1 MSVLPFDSSS
11 CYSDHVYDFRPN
23 CTSLSSK
30 NHEKST
36 VEPRYNEVAT
46 HGLAKVFRYNEIS
59 LNRGI
64 FPYVLLLLG

>member
-1 MSVLPFDSSS
+1 MSPPLFSEETTFDSI
-11 CYSDHVYDFRPN
+11 
-23 CTSLSSK
+23 LA
-30 NHEKST
+30 T